1 MIEDPERTGE
11 GGEHFRG
18 LTARLR
24 QKDPIE
30 LDATLSCAPG
40 ELVALVGPSGSGK
53 TTILRCIAGLERPTY
68 GNVAVNSERWQDS
81 ERGVFLPPQARRVG
95 LVFQDYALFP
105 HLSVLDN
112 VATPLRHLAPI
123 ERHRR
128 ARELL
133 ERVHLAGLEERR
145 PAQLSGGQ
153 RQRVAVARALA
164 RDPRVLLLDEPFSA
178 VDQVTRRK
186 LQRELVLLR
195 RSIRIPTVLV
205 THDLDEAATLADR
218 VCVLHRGCTLQD
230 AAPRELMLR
239 PASPLVARLM
249 DHSNLFG
256 GRVQER
262 RADGSALLA
271 WDEHVLEITSAPTF
285 APGTAV
291 TWMIPPSHVVLH
303 RRGRPSR
310 GERENPVTGVVAELA
325 VLGETSNVTLAIDG
339 REDRVLNFSIST
351 HAAER
356 NGLTVGAPVT
366 VSLLASG
373 IHLMPREQEGA
384 GN

>member
-1 MIEDPERTGE
+1 MPEALERVGQGE
-11 GGEHFRG
+11 EQRPG
-18 LTARLR
+18 LTARLQ

-30 LDATLSCAPG
+30 LDAMLRCAPG

-53 TTILRCIAGLERPTY
+53 TTILRCIAGLERPTH
-68 GNVAVNSERWQDS
+68 GDVTVDGQRWQDS

-112 VATPLRHLAPI
+112 VAAPLRHLAPA
-123 ERHRR
+123 ERDRR
-128 ARELL
+128 AHELL
-133 ERVHLAGLEERR
+133 ERVHLAGLEQRR

-249 DHSNLFG
+249 DHSNLFDG
-256 GRVQER
+256 TVQER
-262 RADGSALLA
+262 RPDGSALLT
-271 WDEHVLEITSAPTF
+271 WDGHVLEVAGAPAL

-303 RRGRPSR
+303 RRGRPSQ
-310 GERENPVTGVVAELA
+310 GERENPVSGVVAELA
-325 VLGETSNVTLAIDG
+325 VLGETSNVTMAIDG
-339 REDRVLNFSIST
+339 RDNRVLNFSIST

-356 NGLTVGAPVT
+356 NALAVGAAIS

-373 IHLMPREQEGA
+373 IHLMPREQETVR
-384 GN
+384 N

>member
-1 MIEDPERTGE
+1 MPETLDRTGQ
-11 GGEHFRG
+11 GGEQRPG
-18 LTARLR
+18 LAALLR

-30 LDATLSCAPG
+30 LDATLHCAPG

-53 TTILRCIAGLERPTY
+53 TTILRCIAGLERPAY
-68 GNVAVNSERWQDS
+68 GDVTVDGQRWQDS

-112 VATPLRHLAPI
+112 VATPLRHLPHA
-123 ERHRR
+123 ERERR

-239 PASPLVARLM
+239 PTSPLVARLM
-249 DHSNLFG
+249 DHSNLFDG
-256 GRVQER
+256 TVQER
-262 RADGSALLA
+262 RPDGSALLT
-271 WDEHVLEITSAPTF
+271 WDGHVLEVAGAPAF

-303 RRGRPSR
+303 RRGRPSQ
-310 GERENPVTGVVAELA
+310 GERENPVSGVVSELA
-325 VLGETSNVTLAIDG
+325 VLGETSNVTMAID
-339 REDRVLNFSIST
+339 RRDDRVLNFSIST

-356 NGLTVGAPVT
+356 NALGVGAAVT

-373 IHLMPREQEGA
+373 IHLMPREQDAVGP
-384 GN
+384 

>member
-1 MIEDPERTGE
+1 MGQ
-11 GGEHFRG
+11 GGEHQPG
-18 LTARLR
+18 LNVRLR
-24 QKDPIE
+24 QTTPIE
-30 LDATLSCAPG
+30 LDATLACAPG

-53 TTILRCIAGLERPTY
+53 TTILRCIAGLERPAY
-68 GNVAVNSERWQDS
+68 GDVTVDDQHWQDS
-81 ERGVFLPPQARRVG
+81 EHGVFLPPQARRVG

-112 VATPLRHLAPI
+112 VAAPLRRLAPS
-123 ERHRR
+123 ERNRR
-128 ARELL
+128 ACELL
-133 ERVHLAGLEERR
+133 ERVHLAGLEQRR

-195 RSIRIPTVLV
+195 RNIRIPTVLV

-218 VCVLHRGCTLQD
+218 VCVLHRGCTLQN
-230 AAPRELMLR
+230 ATPRELMLR

-249 DHSNLFG
+249 DHSNLFEG
-256 GRVQER
+256 MVQER
-262 RADGSALLA
+262 RPDGSTVLA
-271 WDEHVLEITSAPTF
+271 WDGRVLEVAGAPTWG
-285 APGTAV
+285 PGTAV

-303 RRGRPSR
+303 RRGRPSQ
-310 GERENPVTGVVAELA
+310 GERENPVNGVVAELA
-325 VLGETSNVTLAIDG
+325 VLGETSNVTMTMDG
-339 REDRVLNFSIST
+339 RDDRVLNFSIST

-356 NGLTVGAPVT
+356 NGLAVGAAIT
-366 VSLLASG
+366 VSLLANG
-373 IHLMPREQEGA
+373 IHLMPRERDRSD
-384 GN
+384 

>member
-1 MIEDPERTGE
+1 MPEALERVGQGE
-11 GGEHFRG
+11 EHRPG

-24 QKDPIE
+24 QTDPIE
-30 LDATLSCAPG
+30 LDATLRCAPG

-53 TTILRCIAGLERPTY
+53 TTILRCIAGLERPAY
-68 GNVAVNSERWQDS
+68 GDVTVDGQHWQHS

-112 VATPLRHLAPI
+112 VAAPLRRLAPA
-123 ERHRR
+123 ERNRR

-133 ERVHLAGLEERR
+133 ERVHLAGLEQRR

-218 VCVLHRGCTLQD
+218 VCVLHHGCTLQD
-230 AAPRELMLR
+230 AAPRELMLH

-249 DHSNLFG
+249 DHSNLFDG
-256 GRVQER
+256 TVQEHR
-262 RADGSALLA
+262 PDGSALLA
-271 WDEHVLEITSAPTF
+271 WDGHVLEVSA
-285 APGTAV
+285 APAFTPATPV
-291 TWMIPPSHVVLH
+291 TWMIPPSHIVLH
-303 RRGRPSR
+303 RRGRPSQ
-310 GERENPVTGVVAELA
+310 GERENPVTGVVSELA
-325 VLGETSNVTLAIDG
+325 VLGETSNVTMAIDG
-339 REDRVLNFSIST
+339 RDDRVLNFSIST

-356 NGLTVGAPVT
+356 NGLAVGAAIT

-373 IHLMPREQEGA
+373 IHLMPREQETP

>member
-1 MIEDPERTGE
+1 MAETLERMGQS
-11 GGEHFRG
+11 GEHRPG
-18 LTARLR
+18 LTVRLR
-24 QKDPIE
+24 QTTPIE
-30 LDATLSCAPG
+30 LDARLACAPG

-53 TTILRCIAGLERPTY
+53 TTILRCIAGLERPAY
-68 GNVAVNSERWQDS
+68 GDVTVDGQHWQDT
-81 ERGVFLPPQARRVG
+81 ERSVFLPPQARRVG

-112 VATPLRHLAPI
+112 VAAPLRRLTPS
-123 ERHRR
+123 ERNRR
-128 ARELL
+128 ACELL
-133 ERVHLAGLEERR
+133 ERVHLAGLEQRR

-249 DHSNLFG
+249 DHSNLFDG
-256 GRVQER
+256 MVQEQR
-262 RADGSALLA
+262 PDGSTVLA
-271 WDEHVLEITSAPTF
+271 WDEHVLEVAGASTW

-291 TWMIPPSHVVLH
+291 TWMIPPSHIVLH
-303 RRGRPSR
+303 RRGRPSQ

-325 VLGETSNVTLAIDG
+325 VLGEASNVTMAIDG
-339 REDRVLNFSIST
+339 RDDRVLNFSIST

-356 NGLTVGAPVT
+356 NGLAFGAAIT
-366 VSLLASG
+366 VSLLANG
-373 IHLMPREQEGA
+373 IHLMPQEQETA
-384 GN
+384 GT